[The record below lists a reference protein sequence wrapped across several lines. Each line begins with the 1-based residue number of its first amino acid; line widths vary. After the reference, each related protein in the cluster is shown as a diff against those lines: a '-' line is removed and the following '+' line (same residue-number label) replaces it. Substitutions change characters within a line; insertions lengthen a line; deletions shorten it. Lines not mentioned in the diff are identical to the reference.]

1 MHMQIVA
8 AQALRW
14 LSLIKIA
21 MEYKLSEIAAIMGGK
36 LLGEDHIVKEVAT
49 DSRGSVTGSQTLFVA
64 MKGANHDSHNFL
76 DSMSGRGVVSF
87 LVERGDI
94 KQAKGASYVVVE
106 QSLVALQALAQDY
119 RSRFKGTVVG
129 ITGSNGKTIVKEWA
143 SQLAP
148 KGAKIFRSPRS
159 YNSQLGVALSLLM
172 MEGNEDVALIEAGI
186 SKTGEMA
193 RLEAMIKPEIGVITS
208 IGEAHQEGF
217 ESLEQK
223 IEEKMLLFKGA
234 QKIIYNSDYSELI
247 PYIIYREEGEY
258 IDAKGSQMGDFVDI
272 ASQRNS
278 QIVSTLYH
286 TLGYDT
292 PKLDQITPVAMRL
305 EVIEGINN
313 SVIVN
318 DSYNNDINSLTIALD
333 TLLSIAA
340 GRDTT
345 LILSD
350 ILQSG
355 MNGEQLY
362 RAVGKIIYRA
372 KINRVIGVGR
382 DISLWSDHFHCQ
394 TKCYAT
400 TEELLSKLSAEDYTS
415 RAILIKGN
423 RESRFEKITHLLS
436 HLSHTT
442 TLEVNLDT
450 MIENLNHYRSYL
462 KRGEKLVA
470 MVKANSYGSG
480 EYEVAQTLQNQ
491 GVDYLAVAFADEGSK
506 LRERGITMPIIV
518 LNADDGSFSQMVDMR
533 LEPEIYSLRSLH
545 AFASAVEARG
555 EREYPIHIK
564 LDTGMHRLGFVES
577 DIDGLNK
584 EIERFKG
591 VLNVSSIFSH
601 LASSDM
607 GEEGAA
613 ATRAQIA
620 LFDRVSSKIIE
631 AVGHPVIRHI
641 ANSAAIAHYPEA
653 HFDMC
658 RLGIGLYGF
667 GEEGLR
673 AVSTLKSKIVQIKDI
688 AAGDRIGYAG
698 AGSTENGDCRIAT
711 IPIGYADGVDRHLG
725 CGAWS
730 VIIAGKRAP
739 IVGRVCMDSCM
750 VDITDI
756 EGVNEGDEVVIFSD
770 AEGNRASDM
779 AEILGTISY
788 EVLTSISTRVKRVYL
803 KE

>member
-1 MHMQIVA
+1 MT
-8 AQALRW
+8 
-14 LSLIKIA
+14 
-21 MEYKLSEIAAIMGGK
+21 MEYKLSEIATITGGK
-36 LLGEDHIVKEVAT
+36 LLGEDRIVREVST
-49 DSRGSVTGSQTLFVA
+49 DSRCSVTGSQTLFVA

-87 LVERGDI
+87 MVERDDTTHI
-94 KQAKGASYVVVE
+94 KGTSYVIVE
-106 QSLVALQALAQDY
+106 SAIPALQALAQNY

-129 ITGSNGKTIVKEWA
+129 ITGSNGKTIIKEWA
-143 SQLAP
+143 SQLTP
-148 KGAKIFRSPRS
+148 KGVKIFRSPRS

-172 MEGNEDVALIEAGI
+172 MEGDEDVALIEAGV
-186 SKTGEMA
+186 SQVGEMA

-223 IEEKMLLFKGA
+223 IEEKMQLFKST
-234 QKIIYNSDYSELI
+234 QKIIYNSNYSELI
-247 PYIIYREEGEY
+247 PHIIYREGCEY
-258 IDAKGSQMGDFVDI
+258 IDAKESPIGNFIDI

-278 QIVSTLYH
+278 QIVTALYH
-286 TLGYDT
+286 TLGFDA
-292 PKLDQITPVAMRL
+292 PKLDQVTPVAMRL

-333 TLLSIAA
+333 TLRSIAA
-340 GRDTT
+340 EREMT

-355 MNGEQLY
+355 MSSEQLY
-362 RAVGKIIYRA
+362 RTVGKIIYRA

-382 DISLWSDHFHCQ
+382 EISLWSDHFRCR
-394 TKCYAT
+394 TKCYPT
-400 TEELLSKLSAEDYTS
+400 TEELLSKLSAADYTS
-415 RAILIKGN
+415 QAILIKGN

-442 TLEVNLDT
+442 TLEVNLDA
-450 MIENLNHYRSYL
+450 MIHNLNHYRSYL
-462 KRGEKLVA
+462 KHGEKLVA

-533 LEPEIYSLRSLH
+533 LEPEIYSLRSLN
-545 AFASAVEARG
+545 AFASAVEARS

-564 LDTGMHRLGFVES
+564 LDTGMHRLGFVAHE
-577 DIDGLNK
+577 IDALNQELEK
-584 EIERFKG
+584 LKG
-591 VLNVSSIFSH
+591 VVSVSSIFSH
-601 LASSDM
+601 LATADI
-607 GEEGAA
+607 GEEGVDS
-613 ATRAQIA
+613 TESQIA
-620 LFDRVSSKIIE
+620 LFDRLSSKVIE
-631 AVGHPVIRHI
+631 SVGYPVLRHI
-641 ANSAAIAHYPEA
+641 ANSAAITNYPES

-667 GEEGLR
+667 GEDGLQ
-673 AVSTLKSKIVQIKDI
+673 AVSTLKSKIVQIKEI
-688 AAGDRIGYAG
+688 ASGEKIGYAG
-698 AGSTENGDCRIAT
+698 AGYASGECRIAT

-730 VIIAGKRAP
+730 VIIAGKKAP
-739 IVGRVCMDSCM
+739 ITGRVCMDSCM
-750 VDITDI
+750 VDITHID
-756 EGVNEGDEVVIFSD
+756 GVNEGDEVVIFSD
-770 AEGNRASDM
+770 IEGNRASDM

-788 EVLTSISTRVKRVYL
+788 EVLTSVSTRVKRVYL